1 MSVETLATEFGAV
14 ARFVSAQAAYAP
26 EARVGR
32 IVDDF
37 FARPELESV
46 AVIDG
51 HRPVGLVT
59 RQKLLFSVFR
69 RFGWEV
75 FHRRPIL
82 DLADRNVLIVT
93 DDTRLDDALSLA
105 VARPNEDLYDDV
117 IVVDEQGDYAGLL
130 SVRQMIVQ
138 HTQTL
143 ANILVQKQLAD
154 ERAREVEKVSEI
166 KSRFLAHVTHEL
178 RSPVNAI
185 IELGELMRIAAEKG
199 HVGQIHDRLA
209 LLLSSA
215 TNLRSI
221 ITNILDLSKIEAGK
235 MEAIVEEFD
244 LTTLLEEVA
253 ATTRVLVG
261 SKDVK
266 VFLDAEPQR
275 RMVTDPVKL
284 RQIVLNLAGNSAKF
298 TDSGSI
304 RIRQTFHEGRVVIS
318 VIDSGIGIRAEDLE
332 RLFEAFSQLEDAKH
346 KRHDGSGLG
355 LAITRELTALLQGS
369 IDVES
374 APGLGSTF
382 TVRIPD
388 QAGRHTS

>member
-1 MSVETLATEFGAV
+1 
-14 ARFVSAQAAYAP
+14 
-26 EARVGR
+26 
-32 IVDDF
+32 
-37 FARPELESV
+37 
-46 AVIDG
+46 
-51 HRPVGLVT
+51 
-59 RQKLLFSVFR
+59 
-69 RFGWEV
+69 
-75 FHRRPIL
+75 
-82 DLADRNVLIVT
+82 
-93 DDTRLDDALSLA
+93 
-105 VARPNEDLYDDV
+105 
-117 IVVDEQGDYAGLL
+117 
-130 SVRQMIVQ
+130 
-138 HTQTL
+138 
-143 ANILVQKQLAD
+143 
-154 ERAREVEKVSEI
+154 
-166 KSRFLAHVTHEL
+166 
-178 RSPVNAI
+178 
-185 IELGELMRIAAEKG
+185 
-199 HVGQIHDRLA
+199 
-209 LLLSSA
+209 
-215 TNLRSI
+215 
-221 ITNILDLSKIEAGK
+221 